1 MSNKSSL
8 NNSYQSAPKA
18 GASAP
23 GEVEAWGLT
32 QAALR
37 MIQAQ
42 EKGDKQSMVDAVRLN
57 WRLWTIFQAELFDP
71 DSTVSAD
78 IRTNL
83 LSLAQYIDKHTV
95 DFLAKPAADKLETLI
110 NINRELALGLYTQP
124 EKPVDEIAST
134 PEETEPGSVKISV

>member
-8 NNSYQSAPKA
+8 KSYATAPTP
-18 GASAP
+18 GTSAP

-37 MIQAQ
+37 MTAAQ
-42 EKGDKQSMVDAVRLN
+42 ETADKQAMIDAVRLN
-57 WRLWTIFQAELFDP
+57 WRLWTIFQAELLDP
-71 DSTVSAD
+71 DSTVAMD

-95 DFLAKPAADKLETLI
+95 DFLAKPTPDKIDTLV
-110 NINRELALGLYTQP
+110 NINRELATGLYQRP
-124 EKPVDEIAST
+124 AEKPSEKPQDSPNQA
-134 PEETEPGSVKISV
+134 GSVKISV

>member
-8 NNSYQSAPKA
+8 NNSYSAPKL

-23 GEVEAWGLT
+23 GEVQAWGLT

-37 MIQAQ
+37 MSQAK
-42 EKGDKQSMVDAVRLN
+42 ENGDKQGMIDAIRLN

-71 DSTVSAD
+71 DSTVPVD
-78 IRTNL
+78 IRTNI

-95 DFLAKPAADKLETLI
+95 DFLAKPAPERLDTLI
-110 NINRELALGLYTQP
+110 NINRELALGMYKQP
-124 EKPVDEIAST
+124 DEPAAET
-134 PEETEPGSVKISV
+134 APKETEPGSVKISV